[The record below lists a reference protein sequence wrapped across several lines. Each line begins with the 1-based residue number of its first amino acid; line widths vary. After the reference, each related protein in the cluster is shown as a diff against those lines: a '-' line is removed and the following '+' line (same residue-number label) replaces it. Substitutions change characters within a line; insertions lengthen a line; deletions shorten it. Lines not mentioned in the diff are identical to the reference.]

1 MRTPEEKVGSS
12 HLLRLRPGPSSPMA
26 GASPS
31 RERSPKLLP
40 RHRPTA
46 RAHLGA
52 VPPGEGLGKPQEKRA
67 SERRHRRDSH
77 GQQRRRAQPLLHR
90 PPPGGS
96 PAAPVRS
103 QPPALHAG
111 KGLPP
116 LLRDFSSLDAQ
127 ASRKNCTLGLG
138 VRILRILVVLDTD
151 FRDPA
156 GDSKRKASPTVVKC
170 RLLLHPG
177 PCSSLGWVGN
187 GVA

>member
-1 MRTPEEKVGSS
+1 MSSQDFPRAQIMRAAPSRWYRDSDTRKAETFILFFQRAPPGRSVRTPEEKVGSS
-12 HLLRLRPGPSSPMA
+12 HLPRLGPGPSSPLV
-26 GASPS
+26 GASLS

-40 RHRPTA
+40 RRRPTA

-77 GQQRRRAQPLLHR
+77 GQQRRRAQPLPHL

-116 LLRDFSSLDAQ
+116 LLGDFSPQDAQ
-127 ASRKNCTLGLG
+127 A
-138 VRILRILVVLDTD
+138 
-151 FRDPA
+151 
-156 GDSKRKASPTVVKC
+156 
-170 RLLLHPG
+170 PG
-177 PCSSLGWVGN
+177 RTALWDWESGSH
-187 GVA
+187 AFS